1 MTDPNGGGSPA
12 SATNVAGSGY
22 RPEGRLDP
30 IAAQIAQ
37 VFSVAPLSAFPIE
50 QTRAAMRG
58 GCAPTREP
66 AMAQVTDHRV
76 PVAGGQDIALRV
88 YRPAHEVAAVIVWA
102 HGGGFALGS
111 IEEIDNFARL
121 LAART
126 GCAVASVDY
135 RLAPEH
141 KFPVAVE
148 DVEAAALWVAAE
160 MGGELPVWL
169 GGDSAGGNL
178 ATVVTR
184 RLHAAGT
191 ARIAGNVL
199 VYPCTDSPEAASLRR
214 FVPPFMG
221 ADDVA
226 WFIDMYLPNPEAR
239 TDPDFAPI
247 LAEDLSGLPPTFVL
261 TAEHDIL
268 TEQGEAYAER
278 LRASGVAVGL
288 ARMPGMIH
296 GFLTL
301 DAFLPGAASDAID
314 RIAAFIAKQD

>member
-1 MTDPNGGGSPA
+1 MQF
-12 SATNVAGSGY
+12 Y
-22 RPEGRLDP
+22 RPEGPLDP
-30 IAAQIAQ
+30 VAAQVAEA
-37 VFSVAPLSAFPIE
+37 FSAAPLSAFPIA
-50 QTRAAMRG
+50 QTRAALAA
-58 GCAPTREP
+58 GCVPTREP
-66 AMAQVTDHRV
+66 AMADVADYQV
-76 PVAGGQDIALRV
+76 PVADGQGIGLRL
-88 YRPAHEVAAVIVWA
+88 YRPAGPVRAILVWA

-126 GCAVASVDY
+126 GCAVASVEY

-141 KFPVAVE
+141 RFPTAVE
-148 DVEAAALWVAAE
+148 DVAAAALWVMARRSELA
-160 MGGELPVWL
+160 GGDLPVWL

-184 RLHAAGT
+184 RLHAT
-191 ARIAGNVL
+191 ATTRLAGNIL

-214 FVPPFMG
+214 FAPPFMN

-226 WFIDMYLPNPEAR
+226 WFIDMYLPGPEAR
-239 TDPDFAPI
+239 EHPDFAPI
-247 LAEDLSGLPPTFVL
+247 RAADLGGLPPTLVI

-278 LRASGVAVGL
+278 LRASGVPVETV
-288 ARMPGMIH
+288 RVPGMIH

-301 DAFLPGAASDAID
+301 DPFLPGAAGDTID
-314 RIAAFIAKQD
+314 VIAGFIARQAG